1 MSRRRKPQGKINIVN
16 LSNYV
21 SPDIQVQKTK
31 EWVTYGDKNEY
42 FSYLIDRYKGSPT
55 NNAIINGVSQMI
67 YGKGLDATD
76 SNKQPNEY
84 AQAVTLL
91 TKDCVRK
98 LVYDLK
104 LMGQCAIQVIY
115 SKDRTKIAQVE
126 HIPVETLAMEK
137 CSEDGEVD
145 GYYYHHDWANIKT
158 SDKPTRIP
166 AFGTSNEAI
175 EILYV
180 KPYVAGHYYFS
191 PVDYQGSLQYSEL
204 EEEVANYHINNIL
217 NGLAPS
223 MLINFNNGIPNE
235 EERQQIEQKIYEKYS
250 GSSNA
255 GKFILSFNEGTD
267 TQSNIEAVQL
277 SDAHNQYSFLSE
289 ESMRKIMVGHRV
301 VSPMLLGIKDQ
312 SGLGNNADELKTAS
326 TLMDNTV
333 IRPFQELLLDAFDK
347 ILAFNNI
354 SLNLYFKT
362 LQPLEFTEIDSELV
376 DDETQEEETGV
387 KMASDLDN
395 QTANDILL
403 GLDPD
408 KVSNEWEE
416 VAVREVA
423 EDMPADEVWASYLIE
438 DKKTFAQRLADAVT
452 SKPSGFSYLD
462 KSKYKVRYR
471 YTEKHSSSNSR
482 QFCQIMM
489 RRSRVGEV
497 YRLEDIDAA
506 SRDGVNKNF
515 GHQGQPYD
523 LFKYKG
529 GPYCGHVWS
538 QVLYRLKADTKIS
551 DNIEDY
557 QETETIPQSYIPSPR
572 GTSESVI
579 APKDMIDGGH
589 HPNWNK

>member
-1 MSRRRKPQGKINIVN
+1 MWARIEDNKIVEYYNRKQSIVLN
-16 LSNYV
+16 NVRYSSQIFTIWTDAQRKDLGIVPVVISGTHLDSNYYIEKNHSDAIAGDGNSV
-21 SPDIQVQKTK
+21 IRTIGVKAA
-31 EWVTYGDKNEY
+31 DKNLNDVNEVWTQ
-42 FSYLIDRYKGSPT
+42 SEIDDGQAPDGTSANDPKLDQDGNQMITRGLKY
-55 NNAIINGVSQMI
+55 NAIQ
-67 YGKGLDATD
+67 K
-76 SNKQPNEY
+76 
-84 AQAVTLL
+84 
-91 TKDCVRK
+91 
-98 LVYDLK
+98 
-104 LMGQCAIQVIY
+104 
-115 SKDRTKIAQVE
+115 
-126 HIPVETLAMEK
+126 
-137 CSEDGEVD
+137 
-145 GYYYHHDWANIKT
+145 
-158 SDKPTRIP
+158 
-166 AFGTSNEAI
+166 
-175 EILYV
+175 V
-180 KPYVAGHYYFS
+180 K
-191 PVDYQGSLQYSEL
+191 
-204 EEEVANYHINNIL
+204 
-217 NGLAPS
+217 
-223 MLINFNNGIPNE
+223 
-235 EERQQIEQKIYEKYS
+235 RQQIEQKIYEKYS

-277 SDAHNQYSFLSE
+277 SDAHNQYQFLSD
-289 ESMRKIMVGHRV
+289 ESMRKIMVSHRI

-362 LQPLEFTEIDSELV
+362 LQPLEFTEIDSDLV

-408 KVSNEWEE
+408 KVSDEWEE
-416 VAVREVA
+416 VAVREVS
-423 EDMPADEVWASYLIE
+423 EDMPADEVWASYLID
-438 DKKTFAQRLADAVT
+438 DKKTFAQKLADAVT

-471 YTEKHSSSNSR
+471 YTEKYSSGNSR

-538 QVLYRLKADTKIS
+538 
-551 DNIEDY
+551 
-557 QETETIPQSYIPSPR
+557 
-572 GTSESVI
+572 
-579 APKDMIDGGH
+579 
-589 HPNWNK
+589 